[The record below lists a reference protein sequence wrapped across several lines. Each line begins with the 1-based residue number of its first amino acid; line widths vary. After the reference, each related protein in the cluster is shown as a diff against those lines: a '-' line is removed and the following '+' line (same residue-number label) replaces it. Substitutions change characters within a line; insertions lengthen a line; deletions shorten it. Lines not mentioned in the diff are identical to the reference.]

1 MEEKSASIW
10 KTTLTYGLYLALISI
25 AISVVVWA
33 GGLLESMGLF
43 GGIFIALGS
52 FLITFIVMFMFARS
66 FRNNELGG
74 YASFGDI
81 FKFAILVILFSTLI
95 SLIYTYIFHTFIDP
109 GYTEHI
115 MAVMQQKTLDFM
127 ASKGVPEAQM
137 DKAIEK
143 FQEIPTM
150 AKTLWQ
156 SALGGLIGGAIIS
169 LIVAA
174 IVKKKEEG
182 SIE

>member
-10 KTTLTYGLYLALISI
+10 KTSLTYGFYLALISI
-25 AISVVVWA
+25 AISVVIWA

-43 GGIFIALGS
+43 GGIFIGLGS
-52 FLITFIVMFMFARS
+52 FLITFIVLFIFAKSYRIKD
-66 FRNNELGG
+66 LGG

-81 FKFAILVILFSTLI
+81 FKFAMLVILISTII
-95 SLIYTYIFHTFIDP
+95 SLIYTYIFNAFIDP
-109 GYTEHI
+109 DYMEHI

-127 ASKGVPEAQM
+127 EGKGVPDAQM

-143 FQEIPTM
+143 FKEIPTM
-150 AKTLWQ
+150 AKTLRQ
-156 SALGGLIGGAIIS
+156 TALNGLIGGAIIS